1 MMRRFL
7 TDGFRQSFYCR
18 RVRIHVRI
26 GTFQKELNPMA
37 RIVAIVISALLF
49 STSAARANH
58 TKVYVANQGA
68 NTVTVIDDQRV
79 NAMVAA
85 NAMGRTPAENHAA
98 VARQDFAVIA
108 TIPVGSNPIAI
119 GMSADGT
126 LAYVANLNSNS
137 VSIIDTELDAVVATI
152 AVGTPRDVEATP
164 DGKYVLVVNQSANTV
179 TVLDASNYTVVMT
192 VAVGNFPCAIAIA
205 PDGSAAYV
213 TNRLSNNVSIIDL
226 TTFEVTNVAV
236 GTFACDVMLSPDG
249 RWAVVPNRLSGN
261 ITIIDTGSKI
271 AVATVATGT
280 NPQGVA
286 FSPDGTKAYVT
297 NAATTSVV
305 DMTSFTVIDT
315 ITDLTSGICAVA
327 ATMDMNRGHEGHV
340 YVASGTQ
347 SGRVN
352 VIDVG
357 SNSVVATFTVGAR
370 PGGIGIRMWPRMM

>member
-1 MMRRFL
+1 MIR
-7 TDGFRQSFYCR
+7 TS
-18 RVRIHVRI
+18 
-26 GTFQKELNPMA
+26 
-37 RIVAIVISALLF
+37 AIVMSVLLF
-49 STSAARANH
+49 TASNGAANH
-58 TKVYVANQGA
+58 TKVYVANQGS

-85 NAMGRTPAENHAA
+85 DAVESTPAAAHAA
-98 VARQDFAVIA
+98 VARQDFAVVT
-108 TIPVGSNPIAI
+108 TIPVGSNPIAV

-137 VSIIDTELDAVVATI
+137 LSVIDTELDVVVATI
-152 AVGTPRDVEATP
+152 AVGAPRDVEATP
-164 DGKYVLVVNQSANTV
+164 DGRYLLVVNQSANTV

-192 VAVGNFPCAIAIA
+192 IPVGNFPCAIAIA

-226 TTFEVTNVAV
+226 TTFQVTNVTV

-249 RWAVVPNRLSGN
+249 RWAVVTNRLSGN
-261 ITIIDTGSKI
+261 ITIIETGSKI

-286 FSPDGTKAYVT
+286 FSPDGTRAYVT

-305 DMTSFTVIDT
+305 DMNSFTVIDT
-315 ITDLTSGICAVA
+315 ITDVTSGTCAVA
-327 ATMDMNRGHEGHV
+327 ATMDMNSGHEGHV
-340 YVASGTQ
+340 YVASNTQ

-357 SNSVVATFTVGAR
+357 SHSVVATFMVGAR
-370 PGGIGIRMWPRMM
+370 PLGIGIRMWPWRMQ